1 MRIDQQVIKVRTSSQ
16 NWVLLGDFNHAAK
29 SIVKPVIYQEVPL
42 TNEQRADNLLK
53 QFSRF
58 GINLSTPE
66 LYAISRKYVIDCI
79 NHADENEKSGT
90 NYFTINH
97 VKNGILEMLV
107 KTTPLRI
114 VT

>member
-1 MRIDQQVIKVRTSSQ
+1 MIIDPQTNKSNSLAK
-16 NWVLLGDFNHAAK
+16 NWALMGDFIHTSK

-66 LYAISRKYVIDCI
+66 LYAISRKYVIECI
-79 NHADENEKSGT
+79 NDADENEKNGT
-90 NYFTINH
+90 NYFTMNH